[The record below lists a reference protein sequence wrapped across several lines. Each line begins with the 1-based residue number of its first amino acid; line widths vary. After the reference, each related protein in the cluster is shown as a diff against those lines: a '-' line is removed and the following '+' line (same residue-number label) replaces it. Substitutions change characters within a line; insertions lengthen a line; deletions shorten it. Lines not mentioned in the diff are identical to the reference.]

1 MFKSQI
7 RINIPTPCQEH
18 WGNMQPNENGRFCQ
32 NCAATVIDFTKF
44 TDAELINHLQ
54 QSSGKTCGRLS
65 LQQLNRNLIKT
76 NKGTSKIP
84 YQLMAGALLL
94 SMPFASTQ
102 AQISKETETT
112 VTTLCFPNHKIT
124 IPEKPTT
131 NNSKTA
137 TKIVKGV
144 VRELPSNNL
153 VPAAKVTVVN
163 TNIVTYTNMDGE
175 FEISLPD
182 SLQNTS
188 FTLSVVS
195 FGYMET
201 ISNIPA
207 NSISEN
213 QVILLTLEEFII
225 IGRISIEKTKRWWQF
240 WK

>member
-7 RINIPTPCQEH
+7 RINIPTPCHED
-18 WGNMQPNENGRFCQ
+18 WGKMQQNENGRFCQ

-65 LQQLNRNLIKT
+65 LQQVNRNLKKT
-76 NKGTSKIP
+76 NEGTSKIP
-84 YQLMAGALLL
+84 YRLLAGALLF

-102 AQISKETETT
+102 GQISKETETT

-124 IPEKPTT
+124 IPEKT
-131 NNSKTA
+131 NTNTGKTA
-137 TKIVKGV
+137 TKIIKGV

-163 TNIVTYTNMDGE
+163 TNIVTYTNIDGE
-175 FEISLPD
+175 FEITLPD
-182 SLQNTS
+182 SLQNKS
-188 FTLSVVS
+188 ITLSVVS
-195 FGYMET
+195 LGYMET
-201 ISNIPA
+201 ITNIPV

-213 QVILLTLEEFII
+213 QVILLTMEEFIF
-225 IGRISIEKTKRWWQF
+225 IGRISIEKPKRWWQF